1 MEELDQSLDNT
12 IPEISSDDKPV
23 DLLEETQAELDKV
36 KDQYLRAKAETEN
49 IRRRSLEEVTK
60 AHKFAIENFAEHLV
74 PVADSLYAALA
85 VETDDA
91 KSLKDGLEITLKQ
104 LISAFEKGRML
115 EVNPAVGDEF
125 DPKTH
130 QAVSMIESDQL
141 ENTIVA
147 VLQRGYL
154 IADRILRPAMVTV
167 SKNTQ
172 GENDG
177 VA

>member
-1 MEELDQSLDNT
+1 MEELDQDLDNT
-12 IPEISSDDKPV
+12 IPEISSDEKPV
-23 DLLEETQAELDKV
+23 DLLEETQAELAKV

-49 IRRRSLEEVTK
+49 VRRRGLEDVTK
-60 AHKFAIENFAEHLV
+60 THKFAIESFAEHLV
-74 PVADSLYAALA
+74 PVADSLYAALDI
-85 VETDDA
+85 ETDDA
-91 KSLKDGLEITLKQ
+91 TSLKDGLEITLKQ

-115 EVNPAVGDEF
+115 EVNPSAGDEF
-125 DPKTH
+125 DPKAH
-130 QAVSMIESDQL
+130 QAVSIVESEQPD
-141 ENTIVA
+141 NTVVT